1 MLSLAAIC
9 GTAAVLLLT
18 AVLLR
23 PGNLVLW
30 ALLAALAVASV
41 GMWARARELAME
53 RSVRLGDAGLEISS
67 PTAMFW
73 LPWDELR
80 ALRVR
85 PGPRLEVRT
94 ETAVAPENVI
104 TELAPPEWPAGT
116 LREAFLGLA
125 PEFVTRGLVVDDE
138 VGWGL

>member
-1 MLSLAAIC
+1 MAAIC
-9 GTAAVLLLT
+9 GAATVLLLV

-30 ALLAALAVASV
+30 ALLAILAVASV

-53 RSVRLGDAGLEISS
+53 RSVKMGGAGLEISS
-67 PTAMFW
+67 PIATYW

-94 ETAVAPENVI
+94 ETDVAPENVI
-104 TELAPPEWPAGT
+104 TELAPPEWPTGM
-116 LREAFLGLA
+116 LHEAFRGLA
-125 PEFVTRGLVVDDE
+125 PEFITRGLVVDDE
-138 VGWGL
+138 LGWSM